1 MTDHSDPI
9 ATTANAAMLPA
20 PPPAELASSELRI
33 PLLLD
38 AAALERAA
46 SGDGLVE
53 LFGQDRA
60 LDAIRLAIGIDAP
73 GYNVF
78 VSGLRTRQERES
90 VLRLLTE
97 KAAAM
102 PTPGDWVYVNNFRNP
117 ESPVA
122 IYLLPGQGV
131 ELRERMSEL
140 LSFVSSNCRRRSGV
154 RTSIRSAPVCATN
167 ITSARKSCSATWRLA
182 LASGALRS
190 RARRK
195 AR

>member
-9 ATTANAAMLPA
+9 ATAANAAMLPA
-20 PPPAELASSELRI
+20 ASPAELGAADLRI

-53 LFGQDRA
+53 LFGQGRA

-97 KAAAM
+97 KAATM
-102 PTPGDWVYVNNFRNP
+102 PTP
-117 ESPVA
+117 
-122 IYLLPGQGV
+122 
-131 ELRERMSEL
+131 
-140 LSFVSSNCRRRSGV
+140 
-154 RTSIRSAPVCATN
+154 
-167 ITSARKSCSATWRLA
+167 
-182 LASGALRS
+182 
-190 RARRK
+190 
-195 AR
+195 